1 MNNFID
7 HVRVRVWLK
16 DEPREIVL
24 TAVVRVYSNPVRQSW
39 HGPVS
44 DFLNLDLRK
53 IFSSVLIHTCF
64 ELFIFKSAFPAA
76 HFDRSNKV
84 LGQDITKYDYLIW
97 HSSKKI
103 KCNQSTVFFLFLF
116 GSMPDINSLNSN
128 EVSSSF
134 LKPFLNKSFTKVL
147 QGKTVPEIVLI

>member
-1 MNNFID
+1 M
-7 HVRVRVWLK
+7 
-16 DEPREIVL
+16 
-24 TAVVRVYSNPVRQSW
+24 
-39 HGPVS
+39 
-44 DFLNLDLRK
+44 K
-53 IFSSVLIHTCF
+53 IFSSILIHACF

-103 KCNQSTVFFLFLF
+103 KCNQSTVFFFHAF

-147 QGKTVPEIVLI
+147 QGKTVPEIVLILLFRTTRNVPYRSIWTVWMKEKLKKCLRTKVLLLD